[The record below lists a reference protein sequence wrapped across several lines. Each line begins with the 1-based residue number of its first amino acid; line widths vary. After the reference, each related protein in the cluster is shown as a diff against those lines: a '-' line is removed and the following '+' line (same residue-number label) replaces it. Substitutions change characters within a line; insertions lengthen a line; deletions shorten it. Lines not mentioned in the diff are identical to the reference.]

1 MSRPNINIPIDGPVA
16 SGKTTVG
23 RMLARKLGIT
33 FLDTGIMYRAV
44 TWLALNKNISPSNP
58 HGLSE
63 LVNNL
68 IIAVDNNIGDS
79 VEINGIYLKDE
90 LVDPQVVDNVSEISK
105 HEFIRKAL
113 VSQQR
118 LLAST
123 TDIVMVGRDIGTVV
137 LPNANPKIYISAS
150 LPIRAKRR
158 WLELKDNG
166 ISVNYSQI
174 LESTQNRDLVDS
186 NRTTSPLA
194 IAHDALVINTDTI
207 DAEQAIELIMQRL
220 TEITQTNPTVGPI

>member
-1 MSRPNINIPIDGPVA
+1 LSRPNINIPIDGPVA

-58 HGLSE
+58 DGLSE

-68 IIAVDNNIGDS
+68 IIDVDNNIGDS

-194 IAHDALVINTDTI
+194 IAPDALVINTDTI
-207 DAEQAIELIMQRL
+207 DAEQAMKLIMQRL
-220 TEITQTNPTVGPI
+220 IEITQTNPTVGPI

>member
-1 MSRPNINIPIDGPVA
+1 MSRPNINISVDGPVA

-23 RMLARKLGIT
+23 RMLAGKLGIT

-44 TWLALNKNISPSNP
+44 TWLALNQNISPSNP

-68 IIAVDNNIGDS
+68 IIDVDNNIGDS

-90 LVDPQVVDNVSEISK
+90 LVEPQVVDNVSEISK

-150 LPIRAKRR
+150 LPVRAKRR
-158 WLELKDNG
+158 WLELRNKE
-166 ISVNYSQI
+166 ISVNYSQV
-174 LESTQNRDLVDS
+174 LESTRNRDMIDS
-186 NRTTSPLA
+186 NRTTSPLQ

-207 DAEQAIELIMQRL
+207 DAEQATELIMQKL
-220 TEITQTNPTVGPI
+220 KETNQTNPTVGPI

>member
-23 RMLARKLGIT
+23 RTLARKLGRT

-90 LVDPQVVDNVSEISK
+90 LVEPQVVDNVSEISK

-158 WLELKDNG
+158 WLELKDKG

-186 NRTTSPLA
+186 NRTNSPLA

-220 TEITQTNPTVGPI
+220 IEITQTHPTVGPI

>member
-1 MSRPNINIPIDGPVA
+1 MSRPNINISVDGPVA

-23 RMLARKLGIT
+23 RMLAGKLGIT

-63 LVNNL
+63 LVDNL
-68 IIAVDNNIGDS
+68 IIDVDNNIGDS

-90 LVDPQVVDNVSEISK
+90 LVEPQVVDNVSEISK

-174 LESTQNRDLVDS
+174 LESTRNRDLVDS

-220 TEITQTNPTVGPI
+220 LEITQTNPTIGLI

>member
-23 RMLARKLGIT
+23 RILATKLGIT

-44 TWLALNKNISPSNP
+44 TWLAINSNISPSNLDE
-58 HGLSE
+58 LSKLSND
-63 LVNNL
+63 LVIN
-68 IIAVDNNIGDS
+68 VDHNIGNS
-79 VEINGIYLKDE
+79 VEINGIFLKDE
-90 LVDPQVVDNVSEISK
+90 LVEPQVVDNVSEISK

-118 LLAST
+118 LLASN

-137 LPNANPKIYISAS
+137 LPNANPKIYITAS
-150 LPIRAKRR
+150 LTIRANRR
-158 WLELKDNG
+158 WLELKDKG
-166 ISVNYSQI
+166 IPVSYSQI
-174 LESTQNRDLVDS
+174 LESTRKRDLVDS

-194 IAHDALVINTDTI
+194 IAHDALVINTDTM

-220 TEITQTNPTVGPI
+220 IEPTQTNPTVGPI

>member
-1 MSRPNINIPIDGPVA
+1 MSRPNINISVDGPVA

-23 RMLARKLGIT
+23 RMLAGKLGIT

-68 IIAVDNNIGDS
+68 IIDVDNNIGDS

-220 TEITQTNPTVGPI
+220 IEITQTNPTVGPI

>member
-1 MSRPNINIPIDGPVA
+1 MSRPDINISVDGPVA

-23 RMLARKLGIT
+23 RMLAGKLGIT

-44 TWLALNKNISPSNP
+44 TWLALNQNISPSNP

-68 IIAVDNNIGDS
+68 IIDVDNNIGDS

>member
-1 MSRPNINIPIDGPVA
+1 MSLPNINIPIDGPVA

-23 RMLARKLGIT
+23 RTLARKLGIT

-58 HGLSE
+58 DGLSE

-68 IIAVDNNIGDS
+68 IIDVDNNMGDS

-90 LVDPQVVDNVSEISK
+90 LVEPQVVDNVSEISK
-105 HEFIRKAL
+105 HELIRKAL

-207 DAEQAIELIMQRL
+207 DAEQATELIMQRL
-220 TEITQTNPTVGPI
+220 KETTQTNPTVGPI

>member
-1 MSRPNINIPIDGPVA
+1 MSRPNINISVDGPVA

-23 RMLARKLGIT
+23 RMLAGKLGIT

-68 IIAVDNNIGDS
+68 IIDVDNNIGDS

-207 DAEQAIELIMQRL
+207 DAEHAIELIMQRL
-220 TEITQTNPTVGPI
+220 IEITQTNPTVGPI

>member
-1 MSRPNINIPIDGPVA
+1 MSRPDINIPIDGPVA

-23 RMLARKLGIT
+23 RTLAARLGIT

-44 TWLALNKNISPSNP
+44 TWLAINRNISASDTDE
-58 HGLSE
+58 LSK
-63 LVNNL
+63 LVDDLVIN
-68 IIAVDNNIGDS
+68 VDDHIGHS

-90 LVDPQVVDNVSEISK
+90 LIEPSVVDKVSEISK

-118 LLAST
+118 LLASN

-137 LPNANPKIYISAS
+137 LPNANPKIYITAS

-158 WLELKDNG
+158 WIELKNKG
-166 ISVNYSQI
+166 LSVNYSQI
-174 LESTQNRDLVDS
+174 LESTRNRDLVDS

-194 IAHDALVINTDTI
+194 IAQEALVINTDSV
-207 DAEQAIELIMQRL
+207 DAEQATELIIQRL
-220 TEITQTNPTVGPI
+220 RETTQPNPTVGPV

>member
-1 MSRPNINIPIDGPVA
+1 MSRPNINISVDGPVA

-90 LVDPQVVDNVSEISK
+90 LVEPQVVDNVSEISK

-150 LPIRAKRR
+150 LPIRAQRR
-158 WLELKDNG
+158 WLELKDKG

-207 DAEQAIELIMQRL
+207 DAEQATELIMQRL
-220 TEITQTNPTVGPI
+220 LEITQTNPTIGLI

>member
-1 MSRPNINIPIDGPVA
+1 MSRANINVPIDGPVA

-23 RMLARKLGIT
+23 RTLARKLGIA

-44 TWLALNKNISPSNP
+44 TWLAINRNISPSNADE
-58 HGLSE
+58 LSN

-68 IIAVDNNIGDS
+68 IIDVDNHTGESI
-79 VEINGIYLKDE
+79 EINGIFLKDE
-90 LVDPQVVDNVSEISK
+90 LVEPQVVDNVSEISK
-105 HEFIRKAL
+105 HEFIRNAL

-118 LLAST
+118 SLASN

-137 LPNANPKIYISAS
+137 LPNANLKIYITAS
-150 LPIRAKRR
+150 LTMRAQRR
-158 WLELKDNG
+158 WLELKDKG

-174 LESTQNRDLVDS
+174 LESTRNRDFVDS

-194 IAHDALVINTDTI
+194 IAHDALVINTDNL
-207 DAEQAIELIMQRL
+207 DAEQTTELIMQRL
-220 TEITQTNPTVGPI
+220 IEPKQTLQ

>member
-1 MSRPNINIPIDGPVA
+1 MSRPNINISVDGPVA

-23 RMLARKLGIT
+23 RMLAGKLGIT

-44 TWLALNKNISPSNP
+44 TWLALSRNISPSNP

-90 LVDPQVVDNVSEISK
+90 LVEPQVVDNVSEISK

-158 WLELKDNG
+158 WLELKDKG

-220 TEITQTNPTVGPI
+220 LEITQTNPTIGLI

>member
-1 MSRPNINIPIDGPVA
+1 MSRANINVPIDGPVA

-23 RMLARKLGIT
+23 RTLARKLGIA

-44 TWLALNKNISPSNP
+44 TWLAINKNISPSNTDE
-58 HGLSE
+58 LSN

-68 IIAVDNNIGDS
+68 IIDVDNHTGES
-79 VEINGIYLKDE
+79 VEINGIFLKDE
-90 LVDPQVVDNVSEISK
+90 LVEPQVVDNVSEISK
-105 HEFIRKAL
+105 HEFIRNAL

-118 LLAST
+118 SLASN

-137 LPNANPKIYISAS
+137 LPNANLKIYITAS
-150 LPIRAKRR
+150 LTMRAQRR
-158 WLELKDNG
+158 WLELKDKG

-174 LESTQNRDLVDS
+174 LESTRNRDFVDS

-194 IAHDALVINTDTI
+194 IAHDALVINTDNL
-207 DAEQAIELIMQRL
+207 DAEQTTELIMQRL
-220 TEITQTNPTVGPI
+220 IEPKQTRQ

>member
-1 MSRPNINIPIDGPVA
+1 MSRADINIPIDGPVA

-23 RMLARKLGIT
+23 RTLAAKLGIT

-44 TWLALNKNISPSNP
+44 TWLALNRNISPSNP
-58 HGLSE
+58 DELSK
-63 LVNNL
+63 LVNDLVIN
-68 IIAVDNNIGDS
+68 VDDHIGNS
-79 VEINGIYLKDE
+79 VKINGIYLKNE
-90 LVDPQVVDNVSEISK
+90 LVEPQVVDNVSEISK

-118 LLAST
+118 LLASN

-150 LPIRAKRR
+150 LPVRAKRR
-158 WLELKDNG
+158 WLELKNKG
-166 ISVNYSQI
+166 LSVNYSQI
-174 LESTQNRDLVDS
+174 LESTRNRDLVDS

-194 IAHDALVINTDTI
+194 IAQEALVINTDSM
-207 DAEQAIELIMQRL
+207 DAEQATELIIQRL
-220 TEITQTNPTVGPI
+220 RETTQPNPTVGPE

>member
-1 MSRPNINIPIDGPVA
+1 LSRPNINISVDGPVA

-23 RMLARKLGIT
+23 RMLAGKLGIT

-44 TWLALNKNISPSNP
+44 TWLALNQNISPSNP

-63 LVNNL
+63 LVDNL
-68 IIAVDNNIGDS
+68 IIDVDNNIGDS

>member
-1 MSRPNINIPIDGPVA
+1 MNRADINIPIDGPVA

-23 RMLARKLGIT
+23 RTLAAKLGIT

-44 TWLALNKNISPSNP
+44 AWLAIDRNISPSNP
-58 HGLSE
+58 DDLSK
-63 LVNNL
+63 LVDDLVIN
-68 IIAVDNNIGDS
+68 VDDHADNS

-90 LVDPQVVDNVSEISK
+90 LVEPQVVDNVSEISK

-118 LLAST
+118 LLASN

-137 LPNANPKIYISAS
+137 LPNANPKIYITAS

-158 WLELKDNG
+158 WLELKNKG
-166 ISVNYSQI
+166 ISLNYSQV
-174 LESTQNRDLVDS
+174 LESTRSRDQIDS
-186 NRTTSPLA
+186 TRTTSPLA
-194 IAHDALVINTDTI
+194 IAHDALVINTDTM
-207 DAEQAIELIMQRL
+207 DAEQATELIMQRL
-220 TEITQTNPTVGPI
+220 IEITQTNPTVGPI

>member
-1 MSRPNINIPIDGPVA
+1 MSRPNTNISVDGPVA

-23 RMLARKLGIT
+23 RMLAGKLGIT

-44 TWLALNKNISPSNP
+44 TWLALNQNISPSNP

-68 IIAVDNNIGDS
+68 IIDVDNNIGDS

-220 TEITQTNPTVGPI
+220 LEITQTNPTVGPI

>member
-1 MSRPNINIPIDGPVA
+1 MSRPNINISVDGPVA

-68 IIAVDNNIGDS
+68 IIDVDNNIGDS

-220 TEITQTNPTVGPI
+220 IEITQTNPTVGPI

>member
-1 MSRPNINIPIDGPVA
+1 MSRANINVPIDGPVA

-23 RMLARKLGIT
+23 RTLARKLGIA

-44 TWLALNKNISPSNP
+44 TWLAINRNISPSNADE
-58 HGLSE
+58 LSN

-68 IIAVDNNIGDS
+68 IIDVDNHTGES
-79 VEINGIYLKDE
+79 VEINGIFLKDE
-90 LVDPQVVDNVSEISK
+90 LVEPQVVDNVSEISK
-105 HEFIRKAL
+105 HEFIRNAL

-118 LLAST
+118 SLASN

-137 LPNANPKIYISAS
+137 LPNANLKIYITAS
-150 LPIRAKRR
+150 LTMRAQRR
-158 WLELKDNG
+158 WLELKDKG

-174 LESTQNRDLVDS
+174 LESTRNRDFVDS

-194 IAHDALVINTDTI
+194 IAHDALVINTDNL
-207 DAEQAIELIMQRL
+207 DAEQTTELIMQRL
-220 TEITQTNPTVGPI
+220 IEPKQTLQ

>member
-68 IIAVDNNIGDS
+68 IIDVDNNIGDS

-158 WLELKDNG
+158 WLELKDKG

-207 DAEQAIELIMQRL
+207 DAEQATELIMQRL
-220 TEITQTNPTVGPI
+220 LEITQTNPTIGLI